1 MKKKF
6 KIFFSMII
14 VLTMVISGVFLLK
27 NNLFKEKEKELIN
40 IAELPQEFMDDYFD
54 EYSKVESEED
64 KENMLIVTSLEEISD
79 DYGATKIIKAP
90 NNQYILQY
98 ESEETKNNALDKFKI
113 DDTIVGVDE
122 NEMVTFDETDYN
134 SWGIEEMALDGA
146 ITVAD
151 ENNLPEV
158 KVAII
163 DTGCDVDLVNKYY
176 PGKITETYNVLN
188 DSTESMSDTYG
199 HGTHIAGTIA
209 EGTPSNVKIIPIKV
223 SSGSR
228 QYTTDLVA
236 AINYIVYYE
245 KADVMNMS
253 FGMYG
258 YSTAL
263 YNAIESANQK
273 NIISVA
279 AAGNDNSS
287 SRHYPSAFDNTIS
300 IASVDSQ
307 LKKSDFSNYG
317 STIDFTAP
325 GTAIKSTL
333 SKDMSLS
340 GENTDGDDDFE
351 TISGTSMATP
361 HAVNAVA
368 ILKSYNKN
376 LTKDNV
382 VELLKDYAV
391 KDLGIAGKDVYYGN
405 GFIYF
410 NSESFCTN
418 PQEDNCEEFG
428 VFKSSSK
435 ISISQFEA
443 EYVLRT
449 SKNYGTVNNFN
460 PTQIKITY
468 SNGSSATANLGDLSG
483 VKITGYDPYAS
494 GEQTITIKWH
504 GMQTTFKFTNPDDWE
519 SGWQYEAIDA
529 TTAKITGFTDFNI
542 TNSATKKLYIPEK
555 LDGYD
560 IVEIADNGYGQSI
573 FAGVIKSTF
582 EEIIL
587 PATLTKISG
596 SQTFKE
602 FAFVEK
608 ITSSS
613 PLIRV
618 TGNNVFSNNTSLT
631 EITSTLFIEG
641 KNTFV
646 DDISLQNVDL
656 SDSMTTIPN
665 GTFEGC
671 TSLTDL
677 VLPPNLKTIGDYAF
691 HEAGIVDVVLPDS
704 VEEVGA
710 YAFRQTSNRTVE
722 TITLSSHLKTIGDFA
737 FAGAL
742 ITEIDLPDSLESIG
756 RNAFASAKNLESF
769 HLPKN
774 VTSLGTDIFIYCSS
788 LATITVD
795 PENAV
800 YDSRNN
806 SNAIIETATNTL
818 LYGSSSTVIPNNI
831 QIIGKDSFYYIE
843 IEELTI
849 PESVTEIG
857 AYAFYYTPL
866 EKLYVPSSVETIGAS
881 AFIGKDK
888 KYITIWTDT
897 NSYAKTYAVD
907 NKVPY
912 EATNQS
918 YIGTSLE
925 NYNFNAFDTVDA
937 DIYAYFDRGTNSGS
951 SYREWKNV
959 TGRQETIDSSNVEII
974 YQDNRDSFR
983 YGDTSFTVRGTTQY
997 GEQFEKTFEVTVSKA
1012 TPTYEVPKNLTA
1024 DLGQKL
1030 SDITLPSGFE
1040 WVNPATTI
1048 EETGNVKFK
1057 ANYTP
1062 DDTTN
1067 YEIVENIDITV
1078 SIENPRTEIV
1088 PNIVLSNMTYN
1099 GTTTIDQPVINISNL
1114 DSSEYTIVSAIS
1126 SSADVGNRTATI
1138 KLRLTDDKY
1147 ESYSFANGM
1156 QEKEFTVDFKIV
1168 PRKVTIPTKSDG
1180 SYVYNG
1186 EEITFD
1192 IINYNEDCMNVSG
1205 NKGTNAG
1212 KYNTVISLENNNYVW
1227 DDNTTD
1233 DITLVYEIS
1242 KANLYVRDTSS
1253 NVAVRYDG
1261 KPHSINVSFEYQT
1274 GTIIRYMDENGEYTL
1289 ENVPQYT
1296 NVGTYITKYKW
1307 YMDDNHTEYLSERT
1321 LTITANTVTNNSTD
1335 YEGIYD
1341 EKNHSINI
1349 NVEPSNYTIRYSIN
1363 NTNYDLTEL
1372 PTFKEVGEYTV
1383 NYKISADGYDD
1394 LEGSNKVK
1402 IYGIKKFDSSI
1413 TLKDDKLVIQDNSFE
1428 SISNKITT
1436 YSTSSEYKHYN
1447 KNSELVTTDTL
1458 KTGDIIKVIL
1468 NGAKT
1473 YEYRIAF
1480 LGDTSGDGK
1489 INYLDYV
1496 NVYNHI
1502 QKVKHPELNKT
1513 LLVDEYL
1520 LAADMSG
1527 DNKISY
1533 LDYVRIYNKIK
1544 ELKGGTN

>member
-1 MKKKF
+1 MRRKT
-6 KIFFSMII
+6 KIFLSVVLVITI
-14 VLTMVISGVFLLK
+14 VMTGGYLLK
-27 NNLFKEKEKELIN
+27 NNLYKDKKDNLIN
-40 IAELPQEFMDDYFD
+40 ISELPKEFMSDYFE
-54 EYSKVESEED
+54 EYSKVEFEED
-64 KENMLIVTSLEEISD
+64 KENMLIVTSLEGISD
-79 DYGATKIIKAP
+79 DHGATKIIKAP

-98 ESEETKNNALDKFKI
+98 ESEEAKNNALNKFKV
-113 DDTIVGVDE
+113 DDTIVGIDE

-134 SWGIEEMALDGA
+134 SWGIEEMALNGA

-151 ENNLPEV
+151 DNNLPEV

-176 PGKITETYNVLN
+176 PGKIAETYNVLN

-209 EGTPSNVKIIPIKV
+209 EGTPSNVKIVPIKV
-223 SSGSR
+223 SRGSR

-273 NIISVA
+273 KIISVA

-317 STIDFTAP
+317 STIDFAAP

-460 PTQIKITY
+460 PTQIKIIY

-494 GEQTITIKWH
+494 GEQTITIKWQ

-542 TNSATKKLYIPEK
+542 ANSSTKKLYIPEK

-560 IVEIADNGYGQSI
+560 IVEIADNGYGKSI

-596 SQTFKE
+596 SRTFKE

-613 PLIRV
+613 PLIRI

-656 SDSMTTIPN
+656 SDRMTTIPN

-671 TSLTDL
+671 TSMTDL

-704 VEEVGA
+704 VEDVGA
-710 YAFRQTSNRTVE
+710 YAFQTSNRTVE

-756 RNAFASAKNLESF
+756 RNAFASARNLESF

-795 PENAV
+795 PENTV

-907 NKVPY
+907 SRVPY

-951 SYREWKNV
+951 SYSEWKKV
-959 TGRQETIDSSNVEII
+959 TGRQETIDPSNVEII

-1024 DLGQKL
+1024 NLGQKL

-1040 WVNPATTI
+1040 WVAPDTTI
-1048 EETGNVKFK
+1048 EEAGNVKFK

-1062 DDTTN
+1062 ADTTN

-1099 GTTTIDQPVINISNL
+1099 GTTTIDQSVINISNL
-1114 DSSEYTIVSAIS
+1114 NSSEYTIVSAIS

-1147 ESYSFANGM
+1147 ENYSFENGK

-1168 PRKVTIPTKSDG
+1168 PRKVTIPTKPDG
-1180 SYVYNG
+1180 YYVYRG

-1192 IINYNEDCMNVSG
+1192 IINFNEDCMNVSG

-1212 KYNTVISLENNNYVW
+1212 TYNTVISLKNNNYVW

-1233 DITLVYEIS
+1233 DITLVYEIA

-1253 NVAVRYDG
+1253 NVTVRYDG
-1261 KPHSINVSFEYQT
+1261 QPHSINVSFEYQT

-1289 ENVPQYT
+1289 QSVPQYT
-1296 NVGTYITKYKW
+1296 NVGTYVTKYKW

-1335 YEGIYD
+1335 YEGVYD
-1341 EKNHSINI
+1341 GNNHSINI

-1363 NTNYDLTEL
+1363 NTDYNLKEL

-1413 TLKDDKLVIQDNSFE
+1413 TLKDDTLVIQENSFD

-1458 KTGDIIKVIL
+1458 KTGDIIKVIV
-1468 NGAKT
+1468 NGTKT